1 MQSST
6 IFTLA
11 GLAALVNGH
20 MKMKT
25 PAPFDPTALTN
36 SPLDASGSDFPCKF
50 GSGYSATGGTTNTY
64 ALGSKQTL
72 SFIGQATHGGGSC
85 QVSITY
91 DTTPTKDSKFKVIHS
106 IEGGCPAKGVS
117 GNMGDSA
124 DADDPYTY
132 PYTIPSNIPA
142 GKATIA
148 WTWFNKVGNREM
160 YMNCGALELTGTGGS
175 QSNFDSLPDML
186 VMNIAGKPTT
196 LESYDYAFADPGS
209 SVEDNT
215 SAGTVATCGTSGCTV
230 GKSSSSGSSGS
241 GSSGSGSSAASSA
254 ATSAATSAAA
264 PASSAAS
271 SGGAGGVFITQSPSA
286 ASPTSA
292 AAATSAAAVTS
303 AAADPTTSAPQA
315 TATASTG
322 SGSSSGSGSSTSSG
336 SVLTGACTSEGTF
349 NCLGSSY
356 QQCASG
362 QWSVAMAMAA
372 GTSCSA
378 GQGTTLNIAAIG
390 KRLARFFKA

>member
-20 MKMKT
+20 MKMKS
-25 PAPFDPTALTN
+25 PAPFDPSALNN

-50 GSGYSATGGTTNTY
+50 GSGYSATGGTTNTF

-72 SFIGQATHGGGSC
+72 SFVGQATHGGGSC

-91 DTTPTKDSKFKVIHS
+91 DTTPTKDSKWKVIHS

-124 DADDPYTY
+124 DADDPFTY

-175 QSNFDSLPDML
+175 QSDFDALPDML

-196 LESYDYAFADPGS
+196 LEGYDYAFADPGS

-230 GKSSSSGSSGS
+230 GKSSSSGS

-254 ATSAATSAAA
+254 AAATSAAASSAAA

-271 SGGAGGVFITQSPSA
+271 SAGAGGVFITQSPSA
-286 ASPTSA
+286 AAPTSA
-292 AAATSAAAVTS
+292 AAAPTSAAASSAATS
-303 AAADPTTSAPQA
+303 AAAA
-315 TATASTG
+315 TPTASA
-322 SGSSSGSGSSTSSG
+322 GSGSSTSSG
-336 SVLTGACTSEGTF
+336 SVLTGACSPEGTF
-349 NCLGSSY
+349 NCMGSTY

-362 QWSVAMAMAA
+362 QWSVAMQMAS
-372 GTSCSA
+372 GTTCSA

-390 KRLARFFKA
+390 KRMVRFFKA